1 MAARWDRMTTWPLT
15 VMAIVFLV
23 AYAWPIVDPELPAGG
38 QALAGVVTSI
48 TWIAFAI
55 DYAVRVS
62 LAEQR
67 WQYVVRHPLEL
78 ASVAL
83 PLVRPLRLLRLL
95 TLLSVL
101 HRHAASSLRGKLA
114 VYAGGSAALLSGV
127 AGLAVLDAER
137 ASPDAN
143 ITDIGDA
150 LWWAL
155 TTMTT
160 VGYGDRFP
168 VTTTGR
174 FLGAGLMLGGIALLG
189 VVTATIAS
197 WLVQRVGEE
206 GERREAA
213 TAAQVTELLDEMR
226 ALRAELFDRSQTNG
240 SSPRP
245 PRP

>member
-1 MAARWDRMTTWPLT
+1 
-15 VMAIVFLV
+15 
-23 AYAWPIVDPELPAGG
+23 
-38 QALAGVVTSI
+38 
-48 TWIAFAI
+48 
-55 DYAVRVS
+55 

-114 VYAGGSAALLSGV
+114 VYAAGSAALLSGV

-226 ALRAELFDRSQTNG
+226 ALRAELLDRSQTNG